1 MIIALILYYLQI
13 TYKIVPLQGE
23 TFLIDYYPVKLS
35 VSDFLL
41 VGVTVFTIGIIASWI
56 PSRKATAEKLDL
68 RN

>member
-1 MIIALILYYLQI
+1 VILYYIQI
-13 TYKIVPLQGE
+13 TYKLVPLQGE

-41 VGVTVFTIGIIASWI
+41 VGLTVFTIGIIASWI
-56 PSRKATAEKLDL
+56 PSRKASAEKLDL

>member
-1 MIIALILYYLQI
+1 MIIAVILYYLQI
-13 TYKIVPLQGE
+13 TYKLVPLQGE

-41 VGVTVFTIGIIASWI
+41 VGLTVFTIGIIASWI
-56 PSRKATAEKLDL
+56 PSRKASAEKLDL